1 MSVHSQMLRFSTHY
15 VRLMITNNN
24 SALIIENN
32 PIDRKFMQNTL
43 ESLNFNVR
51 TESDTSRVKDHFA
64 LSDFKVILFH
74 LAQDVMKSLDL
85 LGWMRLQSTG
95 ALIPLV
101 DHGSPVTEEMCIRAG
116 ADEVISKPLVQK
128 LFMQRVNYQIDKHA
142 ERNALMDEVYTWGNM
157 TLDVPQCEF
166 RIGDQIV
173 PLTKTELLLTQAFFA
188 EPERVISRPEL
199 LNVIKVK
206 DGIGSSHLIDT
217 HLSRLRIKIKE
228 NGGGDHI
235 YSIRGL
241 GVRFMAP
248 SHLARKSS

>member
-1 MSVHSQMLRFSTHY
+1 
-15 VRLMITNNN
+15 MITNNN

-43 ESLNFNVR
+43 ESWNLNVH
-51 TESDTSRVKDHFA
+51 TENDINRVKDHFA

-74 LAQDVMKSLDL
+74 LVQDAAKSLDL
-85 LGWMRLQSTG
+85 LGWMRLQSNG
-95 ALIPLV
+95 ALIPLI
-101 DHGSPVTEEMCIRAG
+101 DHGTSVTEDMCIRAG
-116 ADEVISKPLVQK
+116 ADEVITKPIVQK
-128 LFMQRVNYQIDKHA
+128 LFMQRVNYQVEKQNSN
-142 ERNALMDEVYTWGNM
+142 NAALDEIYSWGNL

-166 RIGDQIV
+166 RIGEKIV
-173 PLTKTELLLTQAFFA
+173 PLTKTELLLTQAFLA

>member
-1 MSVHSQMLRFSTHY
+1 
-15 VRLMITNNN
+15 MITNNN

-43 ESLNFNVR
+43 ESWNLNVR
-51 TESDTSRVKDHFA
+51 TENDLNRVRDSFTMA
-64 LSDFKVILFH
+64 DFKVILFH

-85 LGWMRLQSTG
+85 LGWMRLQSNG
-95 ALIPLV
+95 ALIPLI
-101 DHGSPVTEEMCIRAG
+101 DQGSPVTEDMCIRAG
-116 ADEVISKPLVQK
+116 ADEVITKPIVQK
-128 LFMQRVNYQIDKHA
+128 LFMQRVNYQLDKK
-142 ERNALMDEVYTWGNM
+142 NSSDALLDEIYTWGNLA
-157 TLDVPQCEF
+157 LDVPQCEF
-166 RIGDQIV
+166 RIGDKIV
-173 PLTKTELLLTQAFFA
+173 PLTKTELLLTQAFLA

-248 SHLARKSS
+248 SHLALKSS

>member
-1 MSVHSQMLRFSTHY
+1 MYIQYQLMRFLTHY
-15 VRLMITNNN
+15 VLHMITNNN

-43 ESLNFNVR
+43 ESWNFNVR
-51 TESDTSRVKDHFA
+51 AENDLSKVRDHFA

-74 LAQDVMKSLDL
+74 LANDFMKSLDL
-85 LGWMRLQSTG
+85 LGWMRLQSNG

-101 DHGSPVTEEMCIRAG
+101 DHGSPVTDEMCIRAG
-116 ADEVISKPLVQK
+116 ADEVISKPIVQK
-128 LFMQRVNYQIDKHA
+128 LFMQRVNYQIDKQA
-142 ERNALMDEVYTWGNM
+142 DRNALLDEVYTWGDM

-166 RIGDQIV
+166 RIGEKIV

>member
-1 MSVHSQMLRFSTHY
+1 MYIQSQLLRPLTHY
-15 VRLMITNNN
+15 VPDMITSNN
-24 SALIIENN
+24 SALIIDNN
-32 PIDRKFMQNTL
+32 AIDRKFMQNTL
-43 ESLNFNVR
+43 ESWNFNVFA
-51 TESDTSRVKDHFA
+51 ESEPSRAKEHFA

-74 LAQDVMKSLDL
+74 LAHDFMKSLDF

-95 ALIPLV
+95 ALIPLI
-101 DHGSPVTEEMCIRAG
+101 DNGGPVTEEMCIRAG
-116 ADEVISKPLVQK
+116 ADEVITKPLVQK
-128 LFMQRVNYQIDKHA
+128 LFMQRVNYQIDKHT
-142 ERNALMDEVYTWGNM
+142 ERNAMMDEIYRWGNM

-166 RIGDQIV
+166 RIGDKIV

-235 YSIRGL
+235 FSIRGL
-241 GVRFMAP
+241 GVRFIAP
-248 SHLARKSS
+248 SHLAKRSS

>member
-1 MSVHSQMLRFSTHY
+1 
-15 VRLMITNNN
+15 MITNNN
-24 SALIIENN
+24 SALIIETN

-43 ESLNFNVR
+43 ESWNLNVHTENDLNRVR
-51 TESDTSRVKDHFA
+51 DHFA
-64 LSDFKVILFH
+64 LSDFKIILFH
-74 LAQDVMKSLDL
+74 LVQDVMKSLDL
-85 LGWMRLQSTG
+85 LGWMRLQSNG
-95 ALIPLV
+95 SLIPII
-101 DHGSPVTEEMCIRAG
+101 DPGTPVTEDMCIRAG
-116 ADEVISKPLVQK
+116 ADEVITKPIVQK
-128 LFMQRVNYQIDKHA
+128 LFMQRVSYQIDKQ
-142 ERNALMDEVYTWGNM
+142 NSNDALLDEIYTWGNL

-166 RIGDQIV
+166 RIGDKIV
-173 PLTKTELLLTQAFFA
+173 PLTKTELLLTQAFLA

>member
-1 MSVHSQMLRFSTHY
+1 
-15 VRLMITNNN
+15 MITNNN

-43 ESLNFNVR
+43 ESWDLNVHTENDINRVR
-51 TESDTSRVKDHFA
+51 DHFG

-85 LGWMRLQSTG
+85 LGWMRLQSNG
-95 ALIPLV
+95 ALIPLI
-101 DHGSPVTEEMCIRAG
+101 DQGSSVTEDMCIRAG
-116 ADEVISKPLVQK
+116 ADEVISKPIVQK
-128 LFMQRVNYQIDKHA
+128 LFMQRVNYQLDKQ
-142 ERNALMDEVYTWGNM
+142 RNNDALLDEIYTWGNL

-166 RIGDQIV
+166 RIGDKIV
-173 PLTKTELLLTQAFFA
+173 PLTKTELLLTQAFLA

-235 YSIRGL
+235 FSIRGL

-248 SHLARKSS
+248 SHLAKRIS

>member
-1 MSVHSQMLRFSTHY
+1 
-15 VRLMITNNN
+15 MITNTNA
-24 SALIIENN
+24 ALIIENN

-43 ESLNFNVR
+43 ESWNFNVHA
-51 TESDTSRVKDHFA
+51 ESDSLKAKDHFA
-64 LSDFKVILFH
+64 LTDFKVILFH
-74 LAQDVMKSLDL
+74 LVQDFMKSLDL

-95 ALIPLV
+95 ALIPII
-101 DHGSPVTEEMCIRAG
+101 DSGSPVTEEMCIRAG

-128 LFMQRVNYQIDKHA
+128 LFMQRVNYQIEKHSDRDA
-142 ERNALMDEVYTWGNM
+142 MLDEVYNWGNM

-166 RIGDQIV
+166 RIGEKIV

-235 YSIRGL
+235 FSIRGL

-248 SHLARKSS
+248 SHLVRKSS

>member
-1 MSVHSQMLRFSTHY
+1 
-15 VRLMITNNN
+15 MITNNN

-32 PIDRKFMQNTL
+32 PMDRKFMQNTL
-43 ESLNFNVR
+43 ESWNLNVHTENDLNRVR
-51 TESDTSRVKDHFA
+51 DHFA
-64 LSDFKVILFH
+64 LSDFKLILFH

-85 LGWMRLQSTG
+85 LGWMRLQSNG
-95 ALIPLV
+95 ALIPLI
-101 DHGSPVTEEMCIRAG
+101 DQGTPVTEDMCIRAG
-116 ADEVISKPLVQK
+116 ADEVITKPIVQK
-128 LFMQRVNYQIDKHA
+128 LFMQRVNYQIDKQ
-142 ERNALMDEVYTWGNM
+142 NSNDALLDEIYTWGNL

-166 RIGDQIV
+166 RIGDKIV
-173 PLTKTELLLTQAFFA
+173 PLTKTELLLTQAFLA

>member
-1 MSVHSQMLRFSTHY
+1 
-15 VRLMITNNN
+15 MITNNN

-43 ESLNFNVR
+43 ESWNLNVR
-51 TESDTSRVKDHFA
+51 TENDLNRVRDNFSMA
-64 LSDFKVILFH
+64 DFKVILFH

-85 LGWMRLQSTG
+85 LGWMRLQSNG
-95 ALIPLV
+95 ALIPLI
-101 DHGSPVTEEMCIRAG
+101 DQGSPVTEDMCIRAG
-116 ADEVISKPLVQK
+116 ADEVITKPIVQK
-128 LFMQRVNYQIDKHA
+128 LFMQRVNYQIDKK
-142 ERNALMDEVYTWGNM
+142 NSSDALLDELYSWGNL

-166 RIGDQIV
+166 RIGDKIV
-173 PLTKTELLLTQAFFA
+173 PLTKTELLLTQAFLA

-248 SHLARKSS
+248 SHLALKSS

>member
-1 MSVHSQMLRFSTHY
+1 
-15 VRLMITNNN
+15 MITNTNA
-24 SALIIENN
+24 ALIIENN

-43 ESLNFNVR
+43 ESWNFNVHA
-51 TESDTSRVKDHFA
+51 ESDSLKAKHHFA
-64 LSDFKVILFH
+64 LTDFKVILFH
-74 LAQDVMKSLDL
+74 LVQDFMKSLDL

-95 ALIPLV
+95 AIIPII
-101 DHGSPVTEEMCIRAG
+101 DSGSPVTEEMCIRAG

-128 LFMQRVNYQIDKHA
+128 LFMQRVNYQIEKHS
-142 ERNALMDEVYTWGNM
+142 ERNAMLDEVYNWGNM

-166 RIGDQIV
+166 RIGEKIV

-235 YSIRGL
+235 FSIRGL

-248 SHLARKSS
+248 SHLVRKSS

>member
-1 MSVHSQMLRFSTHY
+1 
-15 VRLMITNNN
+15 MITNNN

-32 PIDRKFMQNTL
+32 PMDRKFMQNTL
-43 ESLNFNVR
+43 ESWNLNVHTENDLNRVR
-51 TESDTSRVKDHFA
+51 DHFA
-64 LSDFKVILFH
+64 LSDFKLILFH

-85 LGWMRLQSTG
+85 LGWMRLQSNG
-95 ALIPLV
+95 ALIPLI
-101 DHGSPVTEEMCIRAG
+101 DQGTPVTEDMCIRAG
-116 ADEVISKPLVQK
+116 ADEVITKPIVQK
-128 LFMQRVNYQIDKHA
+128 LFMQRVNYQIEKQNSND
-142 ERNALMDEVYTWGNM
+142 ALLDEIYTWGNL

-166 RIGDQIV
+166 RIGDKIV
-173 PLTKTELLLTQAFFA
+173 PLTKTELLLTQAFLA